1 MIMAVKPVK
10 RVNYFSHQ
18 LLHEQDFKDEQSYH
32 QERLHRHNRLFH
44 AWGVLEGLDV
54 RQKGERE
61 VTIEPGVAID
71 QDGREIS
78 LAESVTRDLSSFPH
92 NSDAY
97 ITMTYHEEMEEADH
111 LSAGGVEGYTRVT
124 EVPQIH
130 ERRKENL
137 EDSELVLAR
146 VRLGD
151 HSHVVDIDMSPA
163 VRKMAKVVAKPLEG
177 WVRLPFKPVR
187 MSGVRIAGHL
197 ASEESAEHDFV
208 IDEATAYSGE
218 RGARG
223 SMQIPVP
230 PGATR
235 LTGFRVAGV
244 TKSEVVVRLFRTGWN
259 LEESKGEK
267 SRLLEEKLPSG
278 SFHKEVKVH
287 SDLDESHA
295 LAVSVKAEGE
305 AEIWLVAARFE

>member
-1 MIMAVKPVK
+1 MAVK
-10 RVNYFSHQ
+10 RVNYFNHQ
-18 LLHEQDFKDEQSYH
+18 LLHEQDFKDEQTYH

-44 AWGVLEGLDV
+44 SWGVLEGLEV
-54 RQKGERE
+54 RQRSERE
-61 VTIEPGVAID
+61 VAIEPGVAID
-71 QDGREIS
+71 HDGREIS
-78 LAESVTRDLSSFPH
+78 LLESSTRDLSSLPH

-97 ITMTYHEEMEEADH
+97 ITIRYHEEMEEADH

-146 VRLGD
+146 VRLGE
-151 HSHVVDIDMSPA
+151 HSHIVDVDMSPTF
-163 VRKMAKVVAKPLEG
+163 RKMAKVVPKRLEG
-177 WVRLPFKPVR
+177 WVRMPFKPVR
-187 MSGVRIAGHL
+187 MSAVRIAGHL
-197 ASEESAEHDFV
+197 AGEESAEHDFV
-208 IDEATAYSGE
+208 IDEATAYCGE

-230 PGATR
+230 PGASR
-235 LTGFRVAGV
+235 LTGFRIAGV
-244 TKSEVVVRLFRTGWN
+244 AKAEVVVRLFRTGWN
-259 LEESKGEK
+259 VGEGKGEK
-267 SRLLEEKLPSG
+267 SKLLEEKLPSG

-295 LAVSVKAEGE
+295 LAVSVRAEGE
-305 AEIWLVAARFE
+305 AEVWLVAARFE